1 MNDLV
6 VSPMDFVKKR
16 GYQINGKYYCEQQ
29 INAPLERLFATC
41 GVDIIVKELSMLGI
55 CWLILILS
63 EMVREHAERNDEK
76 PEHFWSYLFR
86 NLTEAISYVV
96 NKL

>member
-16 GYQINGKYYCEQQ
+16 GYQINSKYYCEQQ

-55 CWLILILS
+55 C
-63 EMVREHAERNDEK
+63 
-76 PEHFWSYLFR
+76 
-86 NLTEAISYVV
+86 
-96 NKL
+96 